1 LVPWLGSAD
10 DGDEPVTLLR
20 RPTTVALCTLAA
32 FALAW
37 PIAASSGSATST
49 DAREAARLVRGTRD
63 AATDLDFTGVATIT
77 WTTPK
82 GKQSARVH
90 VSDVGGAV
98 SVSAADGNTVVD
110 EGRRTYLR
118 DRLGWTGLVVEP
130 TARNVPEPD
139 QRWALATGGTR
150 TVAGRPATVVLARRP
165 GGEPAQRLAVDE
177 ATGLL
182 LAREV
187 LGPNGRVERSVQF
200 STIDVGERDTH
211 AVSPPDHVRSESA
224 EKLTSVPDGYRAP
237 SEPAGFELV
246 TRSRHPD
253 GVLLFYSDGV
263 FTASVFEQ
271 QGDLD
276 WGALPSGGTDS
287 QLADTRTRTYHEA
300 SGDVAVWERNGLVYT
315 FVTDAPSDVF
325 TQMVGALASDTRST
339 PEAVVDFV
347 LDPFGWG

>member
-1 LVPWLGSAD
+1 M
-10 DGDEPVTLLR
+10 
-20 RPTTVALCTLAA
+20 
-32 FALAW
+32 
-37 PIAASSGSATST
+37 
-49 DAREAARLVRGTRD
+49 
-63 AATDLDFTGVATIT
+63 
-77 WTTPK
+77 
-82 GKQSARVH
+82 
-90 VSDVGGAV
+90 SDTGGAI
-98 SVSAADGNTVVD
+98 SVRAADGNTVVD

-118 DRLGWTGLVVEP
+118 DHLGWTGLVVEP
-130 TARNVPEPD
+130 TAHDLPAPD
-139 QRWALATGGTR
+139 RRWVLSTGATR

-165 GGEPAQRLAVDE
+165 GGEPVQRLAVDD

-187 LGPNGRVERSVQF
+187 LGPDGGVERSVRF
-200 STIDVGERDTH
+200 TTIDVGERSSST
-211 AVSPPDHVRSESA
+211 ANATPPTDVRTPTA

-237 SEPAGFELV
+237 GSPAGFELV

-276 WGALPSGGTDS
+276 WAALPNGGTDT

-315 FVTDAPSDVF
+315 CVTDAPSDVF
-325 TQMVGALASDTRST
+325 AHMVGALASDGRST

-347 LDPFGWG
+347 LGPFGWG